1 MNALWKDVLEALE
14 SALPIIQFDAQMM
27 ADITRHAPLDPESQ
41 AKHDSTEYASEH
53 LVRTIPPLI
62 ERLKAALAEPQPE
75 PYCYIYEYDSVLGL
89 HREFYPR
96 QWNGY
101 LPSRVVTLYAAPTAQ
116 QPLTDEQIDA
126 IPCTDGDG
134 SDWAWESCDDAMEAM
149 SCPWCD
155 RQDIDI
161 CQHADDAKNCEKTK

>member
-75 PYCYIYEYDSVLGL
+75 PATQNDWMWEDCG
-89 HREFYPR
+89 
-96 QWNGY
+96 
-101 LPSRVVTLYAAPTAQ
+101 TA
-116 QPLTDEQIDA
+116 L
-126 IPCTDGDG
+126 
-134 SDWAWESCDDAMEAM
+134 ESMT
-149 SCPWCD
+149 CPWCD
-155 RQDIDI
+155 RQGTDI
-161 CQHADDAKNCEKTK
+161 CQHANDAKNCEKTK

>member
-75 PYCYIYEYDSVLGL
+75 PLTPEQRAVISPAALRRYD
-89 HREFYPR
+89 EACK
-96 QWNGY
+96 
-101 LPSRVVTLYAAPTAQ
+101 AAPQAQ
-116 QPLTDEQIDA
+116 QPLTDEQLLKVLDSFKPHEKVTAWLPTPICFVRA
-126 IPCTDGDG
+126 I
-134 SDWAWESCDDAMEAM
+134 EAAHG
-149 SCPWCD
+149 
-155 RQDIDI
+155 IG
-161 CQHADDAKNCEKTK
+161 KK

>member
-1 MNALWKDVLEALE
+1 MTALWKDVLEALE

-75 PYCYIYEYDSVLGL
+75 PLTPEQRAVISPAALRRYD
-89 HREFYPR
+89 EACK
-96 QWNGY
+96 
-101 LPSRVVTLYAAPTAQ
+101 AAPQAQKTQTAANSKSRLKRLSALGA
-116 QPLTDEQIDA
+116 PLCSGCGNEI
-126 IPCTDGDG
+126 G
-134 SDWAWESCDDAMEAM
+134 
-149 SCPWCD
+149 
-155 RQDIDI
+155 
-161 CQHADDAKNCEKTK
+161 